1 MDVIRP
7 LPLSTVLLL
16 ASGFAEAR
24 FLSTDPVKAD
34 TNTGQHFNRYHYAN
48 GNPYTFV
55 DPDGRRGELFWTA
68 PGQAT
73 YTIRWTMVGV
83 APGFTPAQ
91 VNAQIA
97 SDFSGTTTINGQH
110 VTITA
115 QGIYHQTPGNQ
126 RVNTVTVIQGPAT
139 ISSTTHHTKG
149 IGGHHVQHGAGGADP
164 ATPVVASHEL
174 GGHAGGAGDQYADGI
189 DANGRR
195 LTRTVAGP
203 ANAMRDRRGQPANAQ
218 TLREILR
225 SGANTNTCAAGVAA
239 ANGGC

>member
-1 MDVIRP
+1 MDVIKP
-7 LPLSTVLLL
+7 FALATLLL
-16 ASGFAEAR
+16 MVSGAADAR
-24 FLSTDPVKAD
+24 FLSIDPVKAG
-34 TNTGQHFNRYHYAN
+34 TNSGQNFNRYYYAN
-48 GNPYTFV
+48 GNPYKFT

-97 SDFSGTTTINGQH
+97 SDFSGTTTIDGQH

-115 QGIYHQTPGNQ
+115 QGIYHQTPGQQ
-126 RVNTVTVIQGPAT
+126 RLNTVTVIQGPDAV
-139 ISSTTHHTKG
+139 SSTTHHTKG
-149 IGGHHVQHGAGGADP
+149 IGGHQVQLGAGGADP

-174 GGHAGGAGDQYADGI
+174 GGHAGGAGDQYAGGI
-189 DANGRR
+189 GVNGQE
-195 LTRTVAGP
+195 LTQDVPGP
-203 ANAMRDRRGQPANAQ
+203 ANVMRDRQGQPANSQ
-218 TLREILR
+218 TLQEILR